1 MSVEGKIVMQETDSR
16 MLVWPQVSHSNRR
29 PIDERFESGAAY
41 VDGEFCPIEEAK
53 LPLLD
58 WGFLRSD
65 ACQETI
71 SAWNGQ
77 FFRLQDHLDR
87 FERSLKRL
95 RMEFPEA
102 PGRIREIVHELVSIC
117 GYSNAYVQIIMTRG
131 RPPIGSRDIRLCKN
145 RFQAFC
151 IPYMWLATPE
161 TQQKGL
167 SLFISKR
174 VRVPSVS
181 VDPAVKHYHWLDFEM
196 GLLDGFDAGSDTV
209 VLVDL
214 NGNITEGPGFNLF
227 ADVDGRLVTPST
239 GVLDG
244 MTRRTTLELCED
256 LGIAAAPGIVTEA
269 QLREAKEIFLTS
281 TAGGIIPITTIG
293 ERPVGDGR
301 PGPKTIQIHTAYWSR
316 RAAGW
321 LGEPVKYE

>member
-1 MSVEGKIVMQETDSR
+1 MAVQEADER
-16 MLVWPQVSHSNRR
+16 KLVWPEHSHSNRQ
-29 PIDERFESGAAY
+29 PIESRFERGSAY
-41 VDGEFCPIEEAK
+41 VDGEFCPIEEAR

-71 SAWNGQ
+71 STWNGQ

-95 RMEFPEA
+95 RMQSPETI
-102 PGRIREIVHELVSIC
+102 GRIREITHELVAIC
-117 GYSNAYVQIIMTRG
+117 GYSDAYVQIIMTRG

-151 IPYMWLATPE
+151 MPYMWLAKPKD
-161 TQQKGL
+161 QQKGL

-174 VRVPSVS
+174 VRVPSAS
-181 VDPAVKHYHWLDFEM
+181 VDPFVKHYHWLDFEM
-196 GLLDGFDAGSDTV
+196 SLLDGFDAGSDTV

-227 ADVDGRLVTPST
+227 TDVDGRLVTPST

-244 MTRRTTLELCED
+244 MTRRTTLEVCED
-256 LGIAAAPGIVTEA
+256 LGIDAAAGIVTER
-269 QLREAKEIFLTS
+269 QLRQANEIFLTS
-281 TAGGIIPITTIG
+281 TAGGIIPITSIG
-293 ERPVGDGR
+293 KQPVGNGR
-301 PGPKTIQIHTAYWSR
+301 LGPKTLQIHTAYWSR
-316 RAAGW
+316 RAEGW
-321 LGEPVKYE
+321 LGEPVKYELARRP

>member
-1 MSVEGKIVMQETDSR
+1 MAVPEANERTLI
-16 MLVWPQVSHSNRR
+16 WPQLPHSNRQA
-29 PIDERFESGAAY
+29 IDSRFEKGAAY
-41 VDGEFCPIEEAK
+41 VAGEFCPIEEAT

-71 SAWNGQ
+71 STWNGQ

-95 RMEFPEA
+95 RMESPETI
-102 PGRIREIVHELVSIC
+102 GRIREIAHRLVAIC

-151 IPYMWLATPE
+151 MPYMWLAKPE
-161 TQQKGL
+161 VQQKGL
-167 SLFISKR
+167 SLFISRR

-181 VDPAVKHYHWLDFEM
+181 VDPFVKHYHWLDFEM
-196 GLLDGFDAGSDTV
+196 SLFDGFDAGADTV

-214 NGNITEGPGFNLF
+214 NGKITEGPGFNLF
-227 ADVDGRLVTPST
+227 ADIDGRLVTPST

-244 MTRRTTLELCED
+244 MTRRTTLELCEEM
-256 LGIAAAPGIVTEA
+256 GIAAAAGSISET
-269 QLREAKEIFLTS
+269 QLLQSNEIFLTS
-281 TAGGIIPITTIG
+281 TAGGIIPITTVG
-293 ERPVGDGR
+293 ELTIGDGL
-301 PGPKTIQIHTAYWSR
+301 PGPKTVQLHRAYWSR
-316 RAAGW
+316 RATGW
-321 LGEPVKYE
+321 LGEPVRYDISP